1 MGVVIVVHVR
11 LTAVTGLLSPAVQ
24 HQDSVELDDWE
35 DASDGSSS
43 SSFSPRTPSPSRSA
57 AYPSSSSLLT
67 DATEKKKKKEKK
79 TKKRRFLFRRKKKA
93 KSAGDVLYPGDG
105 ADDDS
110 GLKDLAAI
118 LVDPSVLRKGSL
130 HITRFNSDSAVR
142 VVYMCPRA

>member
-1 MGVVIVVHVR
+1 M
-11 LTAVTGLLSPAVQ
+11 
-24 HQDSVELDDWE
+24 ELDDWE

-43 SSFSPRTPSPSRSA
+43 SSFSPRSPFPSRSPSPSRSA

-130 HITRFNSDSAVR
+130 PITRFNSDSAVR
-142 VVYMCPRA
+142 TCCLHWPTCKVHTLYMKYMYMYLFLCT